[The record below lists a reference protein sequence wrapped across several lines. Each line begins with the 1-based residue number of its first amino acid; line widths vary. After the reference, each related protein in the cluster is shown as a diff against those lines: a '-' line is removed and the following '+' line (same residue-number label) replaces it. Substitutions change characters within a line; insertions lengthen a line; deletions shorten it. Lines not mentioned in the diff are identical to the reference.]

1 MQPGRYEKCD
11 QPQTVSCL
19 LQWRHTSYKC
29 WFFTC
34 AHKFIQYKNVNGGKG
49 KWMVNNHAHQT
60 QNLKKK
66 VSYYQNWVLTLSS
79 AVNLQR
85 HRGLRCYRIYLGIL
99 CPYWLQCMVLII
111 SVLTVLLYYFTL
123 ENKRQQSLYPRE
135 LHIKLQVSST
145 QVKPFVQAPSLKELE
160 ASETALRILAQL
172 GR

>member
-1 MQPGRYEKCD
+1 MPTKHKIKKRKYPVLPELGTHFILRRKPSKTQRI
-11 QPQTVSCL
+11 TL
-19 LQWRHTSYKC
+19 LSY
-29 WFFTC
+29 
-34 AHKFIQYKNVNGGKG
+34 ILGD
-49 KWMVNNHAHQT
+49 
-60 QNLKKK
+60 
-66 VSYYQNWVLTLSS
+66 TLS
-79 AVNLQR
+79 
-85 HRGLRCYRIYLGIL
+85 I
-99 CPYWLQCMVLII
+99 WLQYMVLII

>member
-1 MQPGRYEKCD
+1 MDGKQPCPPNTK
-11 QPQTVSCL
+11 
-19 LQWRHTSYKC
+19 
-29 WFFTC
+29 
-34 AHKFIQYKNVNGGKG
+34 
-49 KWMVNNHAHQT
+49 
-60 QNLKKK
+60 LKKESILLPELGTHFIVRRK
-66 VSYYQNWVLTLSS
+66 PSKTQRITLLSYT
-79 AVNLQR
+79 
-85 HRGLRCYRIYLGIL
+85 IYLGIL

-160 ASETALRILAQL
+160 ASETALRIPAQV